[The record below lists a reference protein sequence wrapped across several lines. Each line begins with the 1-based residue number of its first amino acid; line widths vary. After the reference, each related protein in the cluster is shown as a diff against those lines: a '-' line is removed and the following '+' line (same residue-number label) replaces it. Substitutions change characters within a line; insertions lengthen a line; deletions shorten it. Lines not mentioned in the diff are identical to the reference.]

1 MIKLFRN
8 ILMPSYKRI
17 LFFYC
22 LLLSIVPV
30 IALGLISSHI
40 AANSIQ
46 EEVNLRHETVLNQIE
61 YKMNSF
67 FQKMVMSSLLI
78 SSNPTIEDTFEVG
91 PSMRYLDL
99 SLNMIRQLSDY
110 RVTSDFA
117 FDVSLIYTDFDRVY
131 SNIYGLIPM
140 EEFPYTHILN
150 QVEMG
155 YNNFH
160 VIPPGRYPNQN
171 DMLLIR
177 RVPIT
182 SSPSK
187 GFMVMHV
194 NTKELTDFLKQLNM
208 ESSWKTVIL
217 DETGRIVLSNDP
229 GEIGTVFSY
238 SSLHHDS
245 SVRSGIHQGELEVH
259 GEPYRYSSV
268 TSKFNNWTYITFTPM
283 AELTEKSNQIKQAS
297 WLIVLFIVGI
307 WLVIIAMASN
317 RMYFPVQKLL
327 AKLPKEAQADP
338 GRDGLQVLDSF
349 MIQTVKANQELL
361 RKLKVQTPYIL
372 EHFYQKLL
380 LGDLKPSDLEREEN
394 QPFVS
399 LKGPWFSV
407 CVIEMD
413 QYYKFMNTY
422 SGSDASL
429 IYYALRNILEE
440 ICQEYHLRVTV
451 TSLPKQIVA
460 IIEMEMGHNQQL
472 HIVQQA
478 LDNYRNKV
486 EQHLKCTV
494 TAAISSFRKGLSE
507 IHLSYEEA
515 VGLMNYRL
523 LLGHNRTILYQSI
536 KPSLKQSGLN
546 LVELQKEI
554 AAAVVEM
561 NADLAKEKLSKM
573 IQAVPNLVKES
584 ETVFSLFVYILGEI
598 TSLMQESGYNPQEI
612 IDEDVYRQLYQF
624 DSLKD
629 IEEWFGNQVCIE
641 IIRRLEEAEVSERA
655 KLVQQIS
662 HYARKHY
669 EEGLSLKQIADELGM
684 SPSQLSRIFKEEMK
698 LSFRD
703 HALHV
708 RMEKAKE
715 WLVYTD
721 MPIKQ
726 IASRLSYTT
735 VQNFTRSFKQMTGIP
750 PAAYR
755 ERYRKQNQTESG
767 G

>member
-1 MIKLFRN
+1 MKQLFRK
-8 ILMPSYKRI
+8 ILMPSYKRN
-17 LFFYC
+17 LFLYC

-30 IALGLISSHI
+30 TVLGLISSHI
-40 AANSIQ
+40 AAKSIQ

-67 FQKMVMSSLLI
+67 FQTMVMSSLLI
-78 SSNPTIEDTFEVG
+78 SSNPTIEETFDVG
-91 PSMRYLDL
+91 PSMRTLDL

-117 FDVSLIYTDFDRVY
+117 FDVSLIYTNFDRVY
-131 SNIYGLIPM
+131 SNIYGLIPLN
-140 EEFPYTHILN
+140 EFPYIHILN
-150 QVEMG
+150 QVEMR
-155 YNNFH
+155 YNNFY

-171 DMLLIR
+171 DMLLVR

-187 GFMVMHV
+187 GYMMMHV
-194 NTKELTDFLKQLNM
+194 RTKELTDFLQQLNM
-208 ESSWKTVIL
+208 DSSRKTIIL
-217 DETGRIVLSNDP
+217 DEAGRIVLSNDP
-229 GEIGTVFSY
+229 SEIGTVFSY
-238 SSLHHDS
+238 SSIHHNYS
-245 SVRSGIHQGELEVH
+245 ERSGIHQGELALN
-259 GEPYRYSSV
+259 GEPYRYSAVKS
-268 TSKFNNWTYITFTPM
+268 SFHNWTYITFTPLS
-283 AELTEKSNQIKQAS
+283 ELTEKSNQIKQVT
-297 WLIVLFIVGI
+297 WWIVLIIVGI
-307 WLVIIAMASN
+307 WFVIIVLASN
-317 RMYFPVQKLL
+317 RMYFPIQNLL
-327 AKLPKEAQADP
+327 SKLPKEAQADP
-338 GRDGLQVLDSF
+338 RRDGLQILDSF

-361 RKLKVQTPYIL
+361 NTLKIQTPYML

-380 LGDLKPSDLEREEN
+380 LGDLKSSDLERGED
-394 QPFVS
+394 QPFGS

-413 QYYKFMNTY
+413 HYHKFTKTY
-422 SGSDASL
+422 SGSDISL

-440 ICQEYHLRVTV
+440 ICREYDLRVTV
-451 TSLPKQIVA
+451 TSLPKQVVA
-460 IIEMEMGHNQQL
+460 IIESEKGHDQQL
-472 HIVQQA
+472 HLVQQA
-478 LDNYRNKV
+478 LDKYRSQV
-486 EQHLKCTV
+486 AQHLKCTV
-494 TAAISSFRKGLSE
+494 TAAISNFRKGLSE
-507 IHLSYEEA
+507 IHPSYEEA

-536 KPSLKQSGLN
+536 QPSLKQTGLN

-554 AAAVVEM
+554 AAAVAEL
-561 NADLAKEKLSKM
+561 NADLAKEKLSELS
-573 IQAVPNLVKES
+573 QAIPNLVQES
-584 ETVFSLFVYILGEI
+584 ETVFSLFIYILGEI
-598 TSLMQESGYNPQEI
+598 TSLIQESGYNPQEI
-612 IDEDVYRQLYQF
+612 IDEEVYRQLYQF
-624 DSLKD
+624 DTLKD

-662 HYARKHY
+662 QYARRHY

-684 SPSQLSRIFKEEMK
+684 SQSQVSRIFKEEMK
-698 LSFRD
+698 LTFRD
-703 HALHV
+703 HALNV

-735 VQNFTRSFKQMTGIP
+735 VQNFTRSFKQVTGIP

-755 ERYRKQNQTESG
+755 ERYRKQKQSESG